1 MRAFKGVLHLVVA
14 MTLTAGLVG
23 CGTPG
28 TASYATRS
36 NTALT
41 DMSDQEALQ
50 IKSFND
56 GGLLDLLPLE
66 ELEDEDFGIASDELE
81 TGASDEIL
89 DAAAI
94 AGKST
99 TKIGYVRSVEDG
111 KFFLQVKK
119 GFFKKQELSFPLVA
133 SSEKMGMRLAKLL
146 NKRVILRGKTEDKQ
160 TITLTRA
167 FQIPSLSLISDLL
180 NTGKIKGKIY
190 DARTMQTLDEA
201 NITARSLNNGRLY
214 RVTSRRDGSFSLTRL
229 APGDYTLEVALAG
242 YARNGVAKIT
252 VQKRK
257 VSQSNVSLAAGM

>member
-1 MRAFKGVLHLVVA
+1 MRAFKGVLHLAVA
-14 MTLTAGLVG
+14 MALTVGLVG

-28 TASYATRS
+28 TASYATYNGS
-36 NTALT
+36 AA
-41 DMSDQEALQ
+41 SGISEQEAVQ

-66 ELEDEDFGIASDELE
+66 QFDDEDFGVESDVVASDAE
-81 TGASDEIL
+81 SDE
-89 DAAAI
+89 AAAGI

-111 KFFLQVKK
+111 KFFLQVSK
-119 GFFKKQELSFPLVA
+119 GIFKKKELNFPLVA
-133 SSEKMGMRLAKLL
+133 PNEKMGLKMAKLL
-146 NKRVILRGKTEDKQ
+146 NKRVIIRGKTADKE
-160 TITLTRA
+160 TVTLTCA
-167 FQIPSLSLISDLL
+167 FQVPSMNVIGDLL

-190 DARTMQTLDEA
+190 DSRTMQTLDEA
-201 NITARSLNNGRLY
+201 NITARSLSNGRLY

-257 VSQSNVSLAAGM
+257 VSQQNVALASGM